1 MPLRLLRRAKPSLC
15 RAYSSSHAIREHD
28 VIILRQ
34 RGTKEPKSHLSPPL
48 RLDAA
53 IKLSYGSK
61 VNGSDIIGKSFS
73 DTIKDSGGRNVRLLE
88 ASLGQYVANSP
99 RVATPIYPQDANL
112 IVSFLDLNLPVP
124 GEDQDFDAGPPVEIF
139 EAGTGMGALT
149 LHLARAIHGAN
160 PPLPPR
166 LRDTLCTA
174 PYARNTLRKEV
185 ASDDAAA
192 EEDKEVHKAVPHA
205 LDIEDPDLAALYK
218 EHLASRRAILHTL
231 DVNPTS
237 SRMAHGLVR
246 HFKRGLYLSD
256 VDFHVCTIRSYLA
269 SRLAQNGGEAFLSH
283 VILDLPASQDY
294 AEMAVKALQP
304 DGKVVIFFP
313 SITQIL
319 DFVTWAKDTEQ
330 PLVQDRVVELQTSTS
345 GDDMFQDGTGGRNW
359 DVKVVAIRKAIERGE
374 TGAAARGIVCRPKVG
389 SRVVG
394 GGFVAVFT
402 KLPQTAAK
410 LEENTDEVAPVPE
423 TTTISEI
430 ASVSE
435 VELLPE
441 TEALSGKEAPAS
453 S

>member
-1 MPLRLLRRAKPSLC
+1 MLSRRMPLSLFRRTKPSLC

-28 VIILRQ
+28 VVILRQ
-34 RGTKEPKSHLSPPL
+34 RGTKEPKFHLSPPL
-48 RLDAA
+48 RTNAA

-61 VNGSDIIGKSFS
+61 VNASDIIGKSYLDS
-73 DTIKDSGGRNVRLLE
+73 IKDSGGRNVRLLE

-124 GEDQDFDAGPPVEIF
+124 GEDPDFDAGPPVEIF

-166 LRDTLCTA
+166 LRDALCTA

-185 ASDDAAA
+185 ASDEVA
-192 EEDKEVHKAVPHA
+192 EEEGEKEVHKAVPHA
-205 LDIEDPDLAALYK
+205 LDIEDPELAALYK
-218 EHLASRRAILHTL
+218 EHLSSRRAILHTL

-294 AEMAVKALQP
+294 AELAVKALRP

-319 DFVTWAKDTEQ
+319 DFVVWAKDTEQ
-330 PLVQDRVVELQTSTS
+330 PLVQDCVVELQTSTS

-359 DVKVVAIRKAIERGE
+359 DVKVVSIRKAIERGE

-402 KLPQTAAK
+402 KLPPTAAK
-410 LEENTDEVAPVPE
+410 LEESVDEGVAISETTSVPE
-423 TTTISEI
+423 TEVLLEKETPIS
-430 ASVSE
+430 S
-435 VELLPE
+435 
-441 TEALSGKEAPAS
+441 
-453 S
+453 

>member
-1 MPLRLLRRAKPSLC
+1 MLSRRMPLSLFRRTKPSLC

-28 VIILRQ
+28 VVILRQ
-34 RGTKEPKSHLSPPL
+34 RGTKEPKFHLSPPL
-48 RLDAA
+48 RTNAA

-61 VNGSDIIGKSFS
+61 VNASDIIGKSYLDS
-73 DTIKDSGGRNVRLLE
+73 IKDSGGRNVRLLE

-124 GEDQDFDAGPPVEIF
+124 GEDPDFDAGPPVEIF

-166 LRDTLCTA
+166 LRDALCTA

-185 ASDDAAA
+185 ASDETA
-192 EEDKEVHKAVPHA
+192 EEEGEKEVHKAVPHA
-205 LDIEDPDLAALYK
+205 LDIEDPELAALYK
-218 EHLASRRAILHTL
+218 EHLSSRRAILHTL

-269 SRLAQNGGEAFLSH
+269 WRLAQNGGEAFLSH

-294 AEMAVKALQP
+294 AELAVKALQP

-319 DFVTWAKDTEQ
+319 DFVVWAKDTEQ

-359 DVKVVAIRKAIERGE
+359 DVKVVNIRKAIERGE

-402 KLPQTAAK
+402 KLPPTAAK
-410 LEENTDEVAPVPE
+410 LEESVDEGVAISETTSVPE
-423 TTTISEI
+423 T
-430 ASVSE
+430 E
-435 VELLPE
+435 VLLEKE
-441 TEALSGKEAPAS
+441 TPTS

>member
-1 MPLRLLRRAKPSLC
+1 MLSRRMPLSLFRRTKPSLC
-15 RAYSSSHAIREHD
+15 RAYSSSHATREHD
-28 VIILRQ
+28 VVILRQ
-34 RGTKEPKSHLSPPL
+34 RGTKEPKFHLSPPL
-48 RLDAA
+48 RTNAA

-61 VNGSDIIGKSFS
+61 VNASDIIGKSYLDS
-73 DTIKDSGGRNVRLLE
+73 IKDSGGRNVRLLE

-124 GEDQDFDAGPPVEIF
+124 GEDPDFDAGPPVEIF

-166 LRDTLCTA
+166 LRDALCTA

-185 ASDDAAA
+185 ASDEVA
-192 EEDKEVHKAVPHA
+192 EEEGEKEVHKAVPHA
-205 LDIEDPDLAALYK
+205 LDIEDPELAALYK
-218 EHLASRRAILHTL
+218 EHLSSRRAILHTL

-294 AEMAVKALQP
+294 AELAVKALQP

-319 DFVTWAKDTEQ
+319 DFVVWAKDTEQ

-359 DVKVVAIRKAIERGE
+359 DVKVVNIRKAIERGE

-402 KLPQTAAK
+402 KLPPTAAK
-410 LEENTDEVAPVPE
+410 LEESVDEGVAISE
-423 TTTISEI
+423 TT
-430 ASVSE
+430 SV
-435 VELLPE
+435 PE
-441 TEALSGKEAPAS
+441 TEALPEKETPIS

>member
-1 MPLRLLRRAKPSLC
+1 MLSRRMPLSLFRRTKPSLC

-28 VIILRQ
+28 VVILRQ
-34 RGTKEPKSHLSPPL
+34 RGTKEPKFHLSPPL
-48 RLDAA
+48 RTNAA

-61 VNGSDIIGKSFS
+61 VNASDIIGKSYLDS
-73 DTIKDSGGRNVRLLE
+73 IKDSGGRNVRLLE

-124 GEDQDFDAGPPVEIF
+124 GEDPDFDAGPPVEIF

-166 LRDTLCTA
+166 LRDALCTA

-185 ASDDAAA
+185 ASDEVA
-192 EEDKEVHKAVPHA
+192 EEEGEKEVHKAVPHA
-205 LDIEDPDLAALYK
+205 LDIEDPELAALYK
-218 EHLASRRAILHTL
+218 EHLSSRRAILHTL

-294 AEMAVKALQP
+294 AELAVKALQP

-319 DFVTWAKDTEQ
+319 DFVVWAKDTEQ

-359 DVKVVAIRKAIERGE
+359 DVKVVNIRKAIERGE

-402 KLPQTAAK
+402 KLPPTAAK
-410 LEENTDEVAPVPE
+410 LEESVDEGLAISETISVPE
-423 TTTISEI
+423 T
-430 ASVSE
+430 E
-435 VELLPE
+435 VLLEKE
-441 TEALSGKEAPAS
+441 TPTS

>member
-1 MPLRLLRRAKPSLC
+1 MLPRRVPLSLFRRTKSSLC

-28 VIILRQ
+28 VVILRQ
-34 RGTKEPKSHLSPPL
+34 RGTKEPKFHLSPPL
-48 RLDAA
+48 RPDAA

-61 VNGSDIIGKSFS
+61 VNASDIIGKSFLDS
-73 DTIKDSGGRNVRLLE
+73 IKDSGGRNVRLLE

-124 GEDQDFDAGPPVEIF
+124 GEDPDFDAGPPVEIF

-166 LRDTLCTA
+166 LRDALCTA

-185 ASDDAAA
+185 ASDEAA
-192 EEDKEVHKAVPHA
+192 EEEGEKEVHKAVPHA
-205 LDIEDPDLAALYK
+205 LDIEDPELAAMYK

-269 SRLAQNGGEAFLSH
+269 SRLTENGGEAFLSH
-283 VILDLPASQDY
+283 VILDLPASQEY

-319 DFVTWAKDTEQ
+319 DFVVWAKDTEQ

-359 DVKVVAIRKAIERGE
+359 DVKVVNIRKAIERGE
-374 TGAAARGIVCRPKVG
+374 TGTAARGIVCRPKVG

-402 KLPQTAAK
+402 KLPPTVAK
-410 LEENTDEVAPVPE
+410 LEESADEVVAVPEITSVPE
-423 TTTISEI
+423 T
-430 ASVSE
+430 E
-435 VELLPE
+435 VFAGRHRPNY
-441 TEALSGKEAPAS
+441 
-453 S
+453 

>member
-1 MPLRLLRRAKPSLC
+1 MMLPRHVPLSLLRRTKPSL
-15 RAYSSSHAIREHD
+15 RRPYSSGHAIREHD

-34 RGTKEPKSHLSPPL
+34 RGTKEPKFHLSPPL
-48 RLDAA
+48 RTDTV

-61 VNGSDIIGKSFS
+61 VNGSDIIGKTFS
-73 DTIKDSGGRNVRLLE
+73 DSIKDSSGRNVRFLE

-124 GEDQDFDAGPPVEIF
+124 GEDPDFDAGPPVEIF

-149 LHLARAIHGAN
+149 LHIARAIHGAN

-166 LRDTLCTA
+166 LRDALCTA
-174 PYARNTLRKEV
+174 PYARHTLRKEI
-185 ASDDAAA
+185 ASDEV
-192 EEDKEVHKAVPHA
+192 EEEEAHKAVPHSI
-205 LDIEDPDLAALYK
+205 DIEDPELAALYK
-218 EHLASRRAILHTL
+218 EHLKNRRVILHTL

-246 HFKRGLYLSD
+246 HFKRGLYISD
-256 VDFHVCTIRSYLA
+256 VDFHVCTIRSYLS
-269 SRLAQNGGEAFLSH
+269 SRLSQNDGEAFLSH

-294 AEMAVKALQP
+294 ADIAVKALQP
-304 DGKVVIFFP
+304 DGKVIIFFP

-319 DFVTWAKDTEQ
+319 DFVVWAKDTEQ
-330 PLVQDRVVELQTSTS
+330 PLVLDRVVELQTSTS

-359 DVKVVAIRKAIERGE
+359 DVKVVNIRKAIEKGE

-389 SRVVG
+389 SRIVG
-394 GGFVAVFT
+394 GGFVAVFS
-402 KLPQTAAK
+402 KLLLTAAQPK
-410 LEENTDEVAPVPE
+410 QNPD
-423 TTTISEI
+423 EI
-430 ASVSE
+430 ASVT
-435 VELLPE
+435 E
-441 TEALSGKEAPAS
+441 TEVLLEKEAPPS

>member
-1 MPLRLLRRAKPSLC
+1 MLSRRMPLSLFRRTKPSLC
-15 RAYSSSHAIREHD
+15 RAYSSSHTIREHD
-28 VIILRQ
+28 VVILRQ
-34 RGTKEPKSHLSPPL
+34 RGTKEPKFHLSPPL
-48 RLDAA
+48 RTNAA

-61 VNGSDIIGKSFS
+61 VNASDIIGKSYLDS
-73 DTIKDSGGRNVRLLE
+73 IKDSGGRNVRLLE

-124 GEDQDFDAGPPVEIF
+124 GEDPDFDAGPPVEIF

-166 LRDTLCTA
+166 LRDALCTA

-185 ASDDAAA
+185 ASDEVA
-192 EEDKEVHKAVPHA
+192 EEEGEKEVHKAVPHA
-205 LDIEDPDLAALYK
+205 LDIEDPELAALYK
-218 EHLASRRAILHTL
+218 EHLSSRRAILHTL

-294 AEMAVKALQP
+294 AELAVKALQP

-319 DFVTWAKDTEQ
+319 DFVVWAKDTEQ

-359 DVKVVAIRKAIERGE
+359 DVKVVNIRKAIERGE

-402 KLPQTAAK
+402 KLPPTAAK
-410 LEENTDEVAPVPE
+410 LEESVDEGVAISETTSVPE
-423 TTTISEI
+423 TEVLLEKETPIS
-430 ASVSE
+430 S
-435 VELLPE
+435 
-441 TEALSGKEAPAS
+441 
-453 S
+453 

>member
-1 MPLRLLRRAKPSLC
+1 MLPRQMPLSLFRRTKPSLC

-28 VIILRQ
+28 VVILRQ
-34 RGTKEPKSHLSPPL
+34 RGTKEPKFHLSPPL
-48 RLDAA
+48 RTDAA

-61 VNGSDIIGKSFS
+61 FNASDIIGKSYLDS
-73 DTIKDSGGRNVRLLE
+73 IKDSGGRNVRLLE

-124 GEDQDFDAGPPVEIF
+124 GEDPDFDAGPPVEIF

-166 LRDTLCTA
+166 LRDALCTA

-185 ASDDAAA
+185 ASDEAA
-192 EEDKEVHKAVPHA
+192 EEEGEKEVHKAVPHA
-205 LDIEDPDLAALYK
+205 LDIADSELAALYK

-269 SRLAQNGGEAFLSH
+269 SRLAQNGGESFLSH

-294 AEMAVKALQP
+294 AELAVKALQP

-319 DFVTWAKDTEQ
+319 DFVVWAKDTEQ

-359 DVKVVAIRKAIERGE
+359 DVKVVNIRKAIERGE

-402 KLPQTAAK
+402 KLPPTAAK
-410 LEENTDEVAPVPE
+410 LEESVDEGIAICETTSVPE
-423 TTTISEI
+423 T
-430 ASVSE
+430 E
-435 VELLPE
+435 VLLE
-441 TEALSGKEAPAS
+441 KEAPTS

>member
-1 MPLRLLRRAKPSLC
+1 MLSRRMPLSVFRRTKPSLC

-28 VIILRQ
+28 VVILRQ
-34 RGTKEPKSHLSPPL
+34 RGTKEPKFHLSPPL
-48 RLDAA
+48 RTNAA

-61 VNGSDIIGKSFS
+61 VNASDIIGKSYLDS
-73 DTIKDSGGRNVRLLE
+73 IKDSGGRNVRLLE

-124 GEDQDFDAGPPVEIF
+124 GEDPDFDAGPPVEIF

-166 LRDTLCTA
+166 LRDALCTA

-185 ASDDAAA
+185 ASDEVA
-192 EEDKEVHKAVPHA
+192 EEEGEKEVHKAVPHA
-205 LDIEDPDLAALYK
+205 LDIEDPELAALYK
-218 EHLASRRAILHTL
+218 EHLSSRRAILHTL

-294 AEMAVKALQP
+294 AELAVKALQP

-319 DFVTWAKDTEQ
+319 DFVVWAKDTEQ

-359 DVKVVAIRKAIERGE
+359 DVKVVNIRKAVERGE

-402 KLPQTAAK
+402 KLPPTAAK
-410 LEENTDEVAPVPE
+410 LEESVDEGVAISETTSVPE
-423 TTTISEI
+423 T
-430 ASVSE
+430 E
-435 VELLPE
+435 VLLEKE
-441 TEALSGKEAPAS
+441 TPTS

>member
-1 MPLRLLRRAKPSLC
+1 MLSRRMPLSLFRRTKPSLC

-28 VIILRQ
+28 VVILRQ
-34 RGTKEPKSHLSPPL
+34 RGTKEPKFHLSPPL
-48 RLDAA
+48 RTNAA

-61 VNGSDIIGKSFS
+61 VNASDIIGKSYLDS
-73 DTIKDSGGRNVRLLE
+73 IKDSGGRNVRLLE

-124 GEDQDFDAGPPVEIF
+124 GEDPDFDAGPPVEIF

-166 LRDTLCTA
+166 LRDALCTA

-185 ASDDAAA
+185 ASDEVA
-192 EEDKEVHKAVPHA
+192 EEEGEKEVHKAVPHA
-205 LDIEDPDLAALYK
+205 LDIEDPELAALYK
-218 EHLASRRAILHTL
+218 EHLSSRRAILHTL

-237 SRMAHGLVR
+237 SRRAHGLVR

-294 AEMAVKALQP
+294 AELAVKALQP

-319 DFVTWAKDTEQ
+319 DFVVWAKDTEQ

-359 DVKVVAIRKAIERGE
+359 DVKVVNIRKAIERGE

-402 KLPQTAAK
+402 KLPPTAAK
-410 LEENTDEVAPVPE
+410 LEESVDEGVAISETTSVPE
-423 TTTISEI
+423 TEVLLEKETTIS
-430 ASVSE
+430 S
-435 VELLPE
+435 
-441 TEALSGKEAPAS
+441 
-453 S
+453 

>member
-1 MPLRLLRRAKPSLC
+1 MLPRRMPLSLFRRTKPSLC

-28 VIILRQ
+28 VVILRQ
-34 RGTKEPKSHLSPPL
+34 RGTKEPKFHLSPPL
-48 RLDAA
+48 RPDAA

-61 VNGSDIIGKSFS
+61 VSASDIIGKSYLDS
-73 DTIKDSGGRNVRLLE
+73 IKDSGGRNVRLLE

-124 GEDQDFDAGPPVEIF
+124 GEDLDFDAGPPVEIF

-166 LRDTLCTA
+166 LRDALCTA

-185 ASDDAAA
+185 ASDEGAEK

-205 LDIEDPDLAALYK
+205 LDIEDPELAALYK

-294 AEMAVKALQP
+294 ADLAVKALQP

-319 DFVTWAKDTEQ
+319 DFVVWAKDTEQ

-359 DVKVVAIRKAIERGE
+359 DVKVVNIRKAIERGE

-402 KLPQTAAK
+402 KLPPTAAK
-410 LEENTDEVAPVPE
+410 LEESVDEVVAVPEITSVPE
-423 TTTISEI
+423 T
-430 ASVSE
+430 E
-435 VELLPE
+435 VLPE
-441 TEALSGKEAPAS
+441 KETPTS

>member
-1 MPLRLLRRAKPSLC
+1 MLSRRMPLSLFRRTKPSLC

-28 VIILRQ
+28 VVILRQ
-34 RGTKEPKSHLSPPL
+34 RGTKEPKFHLSPPL
-48 RLDAA
+48 RTNAA

-61 VNGSDIIGKSFS
+61 VNASDIIGKSYLDS
-73 DTIKDSGGRNVRLLE
+73 IKDSGGRNVRLLE

-124 GEDQDFDAGPPVEIF
+124 GEDPDFDAGPPVEIF

-166 LRDTLCTA
+166 LRDALCTA

-185 ASDDAAA
+185 ASDEAA
-192 EEDKEVHKAVPHA
+192 EEEGEKEVHKAVPHA
-205 LDIEDPDLAALYK
+205 LDIEDPELAALYK
-218 EHLASRRAILHTL
+218 EHLSSRRAILHTL

-294 AEMAVKALQP
+294 AELAVKALQP

-319 DFVTWAKDTEQ
+319 DFVVWAKDTEQ

-359 DVKVVAIRKAIERGE
+359 DVKVVNIRKAIERGE

-402 KLPQTAAK
+402 KLPPTAAK
-410 LEENTDEVAPVPE
+410 LEESVDEGVAISETTSVPE
-423 TTTISEI
+423 TEVLLEKETTIS
-430 ASVSE
+430 S
-435 VELLPE
+435 
-441 TEALSGKEAPAS
+441 
-453 S
+453 

>member
-1 MPLRLLRRAKPSLC
+1 MLSRRMPLSLFRRTKPSLC

-28 VIILRQ
+28 VVILRQ
-34 RGTKEPKSHLSPPL
+34 RGTKEPKFHLSPPL
-48 RLDAA
+48 RTNAA

-61 VNGSDIIGKSFS
+61 VNASDIIGKSYLDS
-73 DTIKDSGGRNVRLLE
+73 IKDSGGRNVRLLE

-124 GEDQDFDAGPPVEIF
+124 GEDPDFDAGPPVEIF

-166 LRDTLCTA
+166 LRDALCTA

-185 ASDDAAA
+185 ASDEVA
-192 EEDKEVHKAVPHA
+192 EEEGEKEVHKAVPHA
-205 LDIEDPDLAALYK
+205 LDIEDPELAALYK
-218 EHLASRRAILHTL
+218 EHLSSRRAILHTL

-294 AEMAVKALQP
+294 AELAVKALQP

-319 DFVTWAKDTEQ
+319 DFVVWAKDTEQ

-359 DVKVVAIRKAIERGE
+359 DVKVVNIRKAIERGE

-402 KLPQTAAK
+402 KLPPTAAK
-410 LEENTDEVAPVPE
+410 LEESVDEGVAISETTSVPE
-423 TTTISEI
+423 T
-430 ASVSE
+430 E
-435 VELLPE
+435 VLLEKE
-441 TEALSGKEAPAS
+441 TPTS